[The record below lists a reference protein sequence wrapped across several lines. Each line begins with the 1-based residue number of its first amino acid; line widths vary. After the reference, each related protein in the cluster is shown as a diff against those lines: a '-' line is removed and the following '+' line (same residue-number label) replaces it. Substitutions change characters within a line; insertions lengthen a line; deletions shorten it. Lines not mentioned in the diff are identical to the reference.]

1 MSKFFAD
8 NLLDTLQ
15 ELLELL
21 TGTTVYLMQES
32 NEVAWLQLTDI
43 GNE

>member
-15 ELLELL
+15 KLLELL
-21 TGTTVYLMQES
+21 TVYLMQES
-32 NEVAWLQLTDI
+32 NEVAWLQLTDV

>member
-21 TGTTVYLMQES
+21 TVYLMQES

>member
-21 TGTTVYLMQES
+21 TVYLMQES
-32 NEVAWLQLTDI
+32 NEVAWLQLTDV

>member
-1 MSKFFAD
+1 MSKFYAD

-21 TGTTVYLMQES
+21 TVYLMQKS
-32 NEVAWLQLTDI
+32 NEVAWLQLSDI
-43 GNE
+43 GSE

>member
-21 TGTTVYLMQES
+21 TVYLMQES
-32 NEVAWLQLTDI
+32 NEVACLQLTDI

>member
-1 MSKFFAD
+1 MSKFYAD

-21 TGTTVYLMQES
+21 TVYLMQES
-32 NEVAWLQLTDI
+32 NEVAWLPLQS
-43 GNE
+43 N